1 MTGAHMMVES
11 LKQEGIQV
19 VFGYPGATICP
30 FYDALSRS
38 DIRHVLVRQEMHAG
52 HAASGYARV
61 TGQVGVCV
69 ATSGPGAL
77 GLLMGVATAYMDSIP
92 LVAITGQVAC
102 EQLGRDVFQ
111 ELDVT
116 GAAASFVKYSYLV
129 KDARELPRIF
139 REAFHIAATG
149 RPGPV
154 LIDVPIDIQLSDG
167 GDFHYPEHVD
177 IRGYKPTKRGHVI
190 QMKRVADAISQAKRP
205 VICAGGGVIAGRAV
219 GKLIDFAE
227 HTRIP
232 IVSTMMGLGAL
243 DTDHP
248 LYLGMVGIHGHAAA
262 NRAMK
267 ESDLILFMGA
277 RIGDRAIFSNRMVS
291 PDAII
296 VHIDVD
302 PAEIGKNM
310 TTTIPI
316 VGRLGHILPEL
327 QRRCMPAATED
338 FLFSLQHTDPPAS
351 EEDRPST
358 PGYVNPKKLIRRLS
372 ERMPD
377 GQILTGDVGQNQLWV
392 ARNTRLH
399 DTTLLFSGGF
409 GAMGYSLGA
418 AVGAEIGAPDRPVI
432 AICGDGSFQ
441 MAMMELGTIMQEGL
455 STKIVVINNHR
466 LGMISEIQQGRY
478 AGREFAIEMGDKPD
492 ILTIAAAYGIG
503 ARRLTS
509 DDEIDSAVEML
520 LATHTPFLLECVVDP
535 SESTL

>member
-1 MTGAHMMVES
+1 MTGAQMMVES
-11 LKQEGIQV
+11 LREEGVQV

-30 FYDALSRS
+30 FYDALAQS

-61 TGQVGVCV
+61 TGRVGVCA

-102 EQLGRDVFQ
+102 DQLGRDVFQ

-154 LIDVPIDIQLSDG
+154 LIDVPIDIQLADG
-167 GDFHYPEHVD
+167 GAFHYPEHVD
-177 IRGYKPTKRGHVI
+177 LRGYKPTKRGHALQI
-190 QMKRVADAISQAKRP
+190 GRVAEAVRQARRP
-205 VICAGGGVIAGRAV
+205 VICAGGGVISGRAAD
-219 GKLIDFAE
+219 KLLAFAE

-232 IVSTMMGLGAL
+232 IVSTMMGLGAF
-243 DTDHP
+243 DSDHP
-248 LYLGMVGIHGHAAA
+248 LYFGMVGIHGHAAA
-262 NRAMK
+262 NRAMR

-291 PDAII
+291 PDAVI

-310 TTTIPI
+310 ATRIPI

-327 QRRCMPAATED
+327 QRRCEPADTGD
-338 FLFSLQHTDPPAS
+338 FLAELTACKTRPA
-351 EEDRPST
+351 EDAPAR
-358 PGYVNPKKLIRRLS
+358 PGYVNPKLFIRRLS

-377 GQILTGDVGQNQLWV
+377 GQILACDVGQNQLWV
-392 ARNTRLH
+392 ARNTH
-399 DTTLLFSGGF
+399 IHHATLLFSGGF

-418 AVGAEIGAPDRPVI
+418 AVGAAIGAPERPVI
-432 AICGDGSFQ
+432 ALCGDGAFQ
-441 MAMMELGTIMQEGL
+441 MAMMELGTLTQEGL
-455 STKIVVINNHR
+455 PIKVVVINNHR

-478 AGREFAIEMGDKPD
+478 EGREFAIEMGNRPD
-492 ILTIAAAYGIG
+492 LLTIAAAYGI
-503 ARRLTS
+503 ASRRLS
-509 DDEIDSAVEML
+509 ADGEIDSAVRML
-520 LATHTPFLLECVVDP
+520 LAAKGPFLLECVVDP
-535 SESTL
+535 NESTL